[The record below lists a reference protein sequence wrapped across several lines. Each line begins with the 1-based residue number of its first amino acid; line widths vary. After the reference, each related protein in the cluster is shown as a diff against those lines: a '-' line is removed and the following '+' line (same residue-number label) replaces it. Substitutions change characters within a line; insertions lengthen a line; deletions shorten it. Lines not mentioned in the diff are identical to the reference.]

1 MVDEPQPAT
10 AVAVKPTTTDKVPML
25 YQPSTSDAIELF
37 LVSQFLSF
45 SKPSDAPGLPKS
57 WLTKIPEWM
66 ITSKVPAFR
75 FSIRAATT
83 ALHARLHHNS
93 AARVEAYR
101 WYVITLNK
109 FRAYLGDQTRKG
121 MIVGNEKYVPGPEE
135 ILIPTFLCLFEALS
149 NDSPQGPGV
158 IQHLIAA
165 CKILE

>member
-1 MVDEPQPAT
+1 
-10 AVAVKPTTTDKVPML
+10 ML

-45 SKPSDAPGLPKS
+45 SNPNDNPGMPKS
-57 WLTKIPEWM
+57 WLTKLPEWM

-75 FSIRAATT
+75 FSIRAVTT
-83 ALHARLHHNS
+83 ALHARLHHNP
-93 AARVEAYR
+93 AARIESYR

-109 FRAYLGDQTRKG
+109 FRTYLSGQARKRL
-121 MIVGNEKYVPGPEE
+121 IEGNPKFVPGPEE

-149 NDSPQGPGV
+149 NESPQGPAV

-165 CKILE
+165 FKILE